1 MDQKI
6 DLNRA
11 AEELTTYAAQRL
23 VGFERQIPGN
33 AFHHPETRNEWICD
47 ILRGMAEVSGE
58 DSVPLL
64 QAFEQRLEDAH
75 GCFAVEMLD
84 QAGQKHVVQALRQY
98 ASALERPDG
107 SVRGQLVRVRNLLED
122 MSAYLPWDPGAIG
135 IYPVRDQVESQLR
148 HLTAMRPICF
158 TRVLLGGERGPCD
171 EDFVSGSV
179 TDADSVRGTELYDR
193 LTLMYPKVEEW
204 PAICTVYYGGGPS
217 VIAAAM
223 PADELDLK
231 IMREEGARFLDRP
244 GICLAGHRELRVPVQ
259 EQELE
264 MDEGTDPL
272 EFQML

>member
-33 AFHHPETRNEWICD
+33 AFHHPETRNEWIRD

-84 QAGQKHVVQALRQY
+84 QAGQKHVVQSLRQY
-98 ASALERPDG
+98 ASALERPGDDR
-107 SVRGQLVRVRNLLED
+107 RGQLVRVQHLLED
-122 MSAYLPWDPGAIG
+122 MSAYLPWNPGAIG
-135 IYPVRDQVESQLR
+135 LYPARDQVQGQLR
-148 HLTAMRPICF
+148 RLTARRPICF
-158 TRVLLGGERGPCD
+158 TRVLLGGEMGPCD

-179 TDADSVRGTELYDR
+179 TDADGIRGTELYDR
-193 LTLMYPKVEEW
+193 LTLMYPKAEEW
-204 PAICTVYYGGGPS
+204 PAICTVYHGGGPS
-217 VIAAAM
+217 VITAAM

-231 IMREEGARFLDRP
+231 IMREEGTRFLDRP
-244 GICLAGHRELRVPVQ
+244 GICLAGHRELRVPAQ

-264 MDEGTDPL
+264 MDEGSAPW